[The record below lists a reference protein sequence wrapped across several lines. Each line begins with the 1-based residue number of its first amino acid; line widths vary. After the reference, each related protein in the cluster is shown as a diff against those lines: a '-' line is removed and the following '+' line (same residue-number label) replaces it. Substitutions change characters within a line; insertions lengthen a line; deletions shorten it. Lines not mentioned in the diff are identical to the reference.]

1 MPSPLPN
8 TNFPSS
14 SDNSPHDSEQMDDD
28 HDEHFETIEEELARR
43 VDERF
48 FLRLKS
54 LDRAGWL
61 AFFDQFYPVAYE
73 VANQKL
79 GGTRHPQCE
88 DIAMEALG
96 AMVEMIP
103 SLKSFAEIK
112 PLLITV
118 ARNKTNDFL
127 RQHLA
132 QKRKADVVT
141 SIDGISPEEAAS
153 SGTAVN
159 DFLASLNFQDLHQ
172 VLMQL
177 FQRLKKQ
184 HRVVLYDH
192 FYEHLSHKEI
202 ATKRGIAQASVGKF
216 LQRGLSALKEAMT
229 HAPELQ
235 SELRESLSDNDLVQT
250 LLPIAR
256 AGEMRHAA
264 SRAFT
269 ISYAPSDES
278 EFKPSDGELLL
289 RAEEALPERKLLSG
303 TLKEKLSSLLS
314 CKIE

>member
-1 MPSPLPN
+1 LS
-8 TNFPSS
+8 F
-14 SDNSPHDSEQMDDD
+14 
-28 HDEHFETIEEELARR
+28 FE
-43 VDERF
+43 
-48 FLRLKS
+48 
-54 LDRAGWL
+54 
-61 AFFDQFYPVAYE
+61 QFYPVAYE

-79 GGTRHPQCE
+79 GGTPHPQCE

-103 SLKSFAEIK
+103 SLKSFAEIR
-112 PLLITV
+112 PLLITI
-118 ARNKTNDFL
+118 ARNKTNDHL

-132 QKRKADVVT
+132 QKRKADVVI
-141 SIDGISPEEAAS
+141 SIEGISQEEAAS
-153 SGTAVN
+153 SKTAVN
-159 DFLASLNFQDLHQ
+159 DFLDSLNFQDLNQ

-177 FQRLKKQ
+177 FQRIKKQ

-202 ATKRGIAQASVGKF
+202 AAKRGIAQASVGKF
-216 LQRGLSALKEAMT
+216 LQRGLLALKEAMT
-229 HAPELQ
+229 HTPHLQ
-235 SELRESLSDNDLVQT
+235 AELRESLCDNDVVQT

-269 ISYAPSDES
+269 VSYAPPDES
-278 EFKPSDGELLL
+278 ECKPSDGALLV

-314 CKIE
+314 SNIQRSHP

>member
-1 MPSPLPN
+1 MPSPLPI
-8 TNFPSS
+8 TSFPSS
-14 SDNSPHDSEQMDDD
+14 SGNSPHAPEQMDDD

-54 LDRAGWL
+54 LDHSGWL
-61 AFFDQFYPVAYE
+61 VFFEQFYPVAYE

-79 GGTRHPQCE
+79 GGTPHPQCE

-132 QKRKADVVT
+132 QKRKADVVL

-216 LQRGLSALKEAMT
+216 LQRGLSTLKEAMA

-269 ISYAPSDES
+269 ISYAPPDGS

-289 RAEEALPERKLLSG
+289 RAEEALPAQMLLSPDIKDM
-303 TLKEKLSSLLS
+303 LALRFKHILA
-314 CKIE
+314 